1 MYYGHVKVANYF
13 TAKTGHRVPGGRG
26 GGVLPYISRI
36 SICRPKG
43 YGIDFVH
50 FSLESGMNFENTTGV
65 YERVYRFNSRLNK
78 K

>member
-13 TAKTGHRVPGGRG
+13 PAKTGHRVPGG
-26 GGVLPYISRI
+26 VLSYISRI

-65 YERVYRFNSRLNK
+65 YERIYRFNSRLNK